1 MKKLISILLTAL
13 IASSAAVCASA
24 ATDTSLYRS
33 KLGALIDASPYSGDY
48 VGTGFFYDFD
58 GNGVKELVTYSSV
71 KGDVV
76 SKKVMNV
83 YTIKNGKAKAIVKNK
98 KLFLEVGG
106 PNGFTGVAKKG
117 KTKYVICGGETGST
131 GGAPDDKLNRYGS
144 ITLYKI
150 KGAKVVKKIKASFN
164 VTFKSKTKGIKVL
177 KCKAKVN
184 GKKKSYKAFSKWLRS
199 YKVSKVSKYKR
210 GLFGV
215 TYYSKGTSLNS
226 LYSSL

>member
-33 KLGALIDASPYSGDY
+33 KLGALIDASPYSDDY

-76 SKKVMNV
+76 PKKVMNV

-98 KLFLEVGG
+98 KLFLEVD
-106 PNGFTGVAKKG
+106 PTALP
-117 KTKYVICGGETGST
+117 E
-131 GGAPDDKLNRYGS
+131 
-144 ITLYKI
+144 
-150 KGAKVVKKIKASFN
+150 
-164 VTFKSKTKGIKVL
+164 
-177 KCKAKVN
+177 
-184 GKKKSYKAFSKWLRS
+184 
-199 YKVSKVSKYKR
+199 
-210 GLFGV
+210 
-215 TYYSKGTSLNS
+215 
-226 LYSSL
+226 

>member
-76 SKKVMNV
+76 PKKVMNV
-83 YTIKNGKAKAIVKNK
+83 YTIKNGKAKSIVKNK

-117 KTKYVICGGETGST
+117 KTKFVICGGETGST
-131 GGAPDDKLNRYGS
+131 GGAPGDKLNRYGS

-150 KGAKVVKKIKASFN
+150 KGAKIVKKIKASFN

-184 GKKKSYKAFSKWLRS
+184 GKIKSYKAFSKWLRA